1 MKTTHIKILFG
12 AIIALS
18 AFSSCMLNCVKGSG
32 SMASEDRKVESFTG
46 VEASGDYKIQ
56 LKQDSSYSLH
66 ITGDD
71 NLLKYIKTT
80 ISGSS
85 LRISSKK
92 SLCSKSPITIVIGVA
107 NLEQLK
113 GTGAIQITSE
123 GKLNVKD
130 IDIRLSGASKV
141 DLDLNA
147 ANVTTKG
154 SGATEIY
161 LKGQAASHTI
171 NLTGSGK
178 LNALDF
184 VVNKY
189 DIQTTGASDCKINV
203 LNDLNVHTTGAA
215 DVQYRGNPTN
225 INNSKSGASS
235 LKKID

>member
-1 MKTTHIKILFG
+1 M
-12 AIIALS
+12 
-18 AFSSCMLNCVKGSG
+18 MNCVKGSG
-32 SMASEDRKVESFTG
+32 NSASEDRKVEKFTG
-46 VEASGDYKIQ
+46 LEASGDYKIL

-80 ISGSS
+80 ISGDN

-107 NLEQLK
+107 NLDELK

-130 IDIRLSGASKV
+130 IDIHLAGASKV

-147 ANVTTKG
+147 TNVTTKG

-161 LKGQAASHTI
+161 LKGQATTHTI
-171 NLTGSGK
+171 DLTGSGK
-178 LNALDF
+178 LSALDF

-189 DIQTTGASDCKINV
+189 DLQTTGASECKINV
-203 LNDLNVHTTGAA
+203 LTDLKVHTTGAS